1 MAFLFFDLL
10 NDIKDDDLFFFK
22 RKHLKLV
29 LFQNK
34 LIKLNLNTLQNEH
47 HTYIFIIYFNFFGIS
62 VGANYAPYQAVP
74 TSYDYDAPLTEAG
87 DITDKYIAIRQVISK
102 VSSSF

>member
-1 MAFLFFDLL
+1 MLC
-10 NDIKDDDLFFFK
+10 IFK
-22 RKHLKLV
+22 RRYLKLV
-29 LFQNK
+29 PFQFK
-34 LIKLNLNTLQNEH
+34 LKKLNLNSLQNKH
-47 HTYIFIIYFNFFGIS
+47 HTNFFILITLIFWDIS

-102 VSSSF
+102 VSRSL

>member
-1 MAFLFFDLL
+1 MNTILIFF
-10 NDIKDDDLFFFK
+10 I
-22 RKHLKLV
+22 
-29 LFQNK
+29 
-34 LIKLNLNTLQNEH
+34 LI
-47 HTYIFIIYFNFFGIS
+47 IFNFLGIS